1 MKAPQ
6 HRRNLWSVLLI
17 TVGLVI
23 AFFIFNGL
31 DVFKTSVDLT
41 NENVIQSSSST
52 NTTLPTIHPEDS
64 IPSYVRST
72 YQFIKKHGDAPHGYY
87 GVRSFQNREKRLP
100 QRSRNGAPIQYREWD
115 VHPRR
120 DGIDRGAERLVTGSD
135 ETAWYT
141 ADHYR
146 SFIKFE

>member
-6 HRRNLWSVLLI
+6 YRRNLWSVLLL

-31 DVFKTSVDLT
+31 DVFNPPADLT
-41 NENVIQSSSST
+41 NENIEQTST
-52 NTTLPTIHPEDS
+52 SANTPLHSINPEDS

-72 YQFIKKHGDAPHGYY
+72 YQFIQKHGDAPHGYY
-87 GVRSFQNREKRLP
+87 GGRSFQNREKRLP
-100 QRSRNGAPIQYREWD
+100 QRSKNGTPVQYREWD

-135 ETAWYT
+135 GSAWYT

-146 SFIKFE
+146 SFIHIE